1 MNKKPSLTVFTP
13 AYNRAGEIKTAYDSL
28 KRQTNKDFVWLVVD
42 DGSTDDTAGVVKG
55 FQKEGKVDIKY
66 IYRENGGKMRAHN
79 TGVLNCETELF
90 VCLDSDDHLSDT
102 AVDDIL
108 NAWRDAAGSN
118 AADSGKDTEASSG
131 DSESSGSGS
140 NKADELAGIIAY
152 KGENVVKVLYGNTFP
167 KKQGRRVS
175 FRELYRSGF
184 KGETTLVFRTDLL
197 RENLFPEI
205 EGEKYVPE
213 DVVYD
218 RIDEGH
224 VFYLLPRILTICE
237 LMSRGLTDR
246 AKELRYEAPTGW
258 FIYYYQRAMA
268 WPWSLMRIKF
278 ASHYLRFWSAVDIK
292 HRKEYRLPRKLILV
306 GIPGWAV
313 LTLFRKR

>member
-1 MNKKPSLTVFTP
+1 MSDKPLLTVFTP

-28 KRQTNKDFVWLVVD
+28 KRQTNKGFVWLVVD
-42 DGSTDDTAGVVKG
+42 DGSTDNTAEVVKG
-55 FQKEGKVDIKY
+55 FIDEHKVDIKY
-66 IYRENGGKMRAHN
+66 IRRENGGKMRAHN

-108 NAWRDAAGSN
+108 NAWRDAGS
-118 AADSGKDTEASSG
+118 ADAS
-131 DSESSGSGS
+131 DNE
-140 NKADELAGIIAY
+140 ELAGIIAY

-175 FRELYRSGF
+175 FRELYRTGF
-184 KGETTLVFRTDLL
+184 KGETTLIFRTELL
-197 RENLFPEI
+197 KENLFPEI
-205 EGEKYVPE
+205 DGEKYVPE

-258 FIYYYQRAMA
+258 FIYYYQRAMS
-268 WPWSLMRIKF
+268 WPWSLMKIKF
-278 ASHYLRFWSAVDIK
+278 VSHYLRFRSAVDIK
-292 HRKEYRLPRKLILV
+292 HRKEYRLPRKLIWV
-306 GIPGWAV
+306 GIPGWFI
-313 LTLFRKR
+313 LFILRKR

>member
-1 MNKKPSLTVFTP
+1 MDKKPSLTVFTP
-13 AYNRAGEIKTAYDSL
+13 AYNRAGKIKVAYESL
-28 KRQTNKDFVWLVVD
+28 KRQTNKDFVWIVVD
-42 DGSTDDTAGVVKG
+42 DGSTDETADVIKG
-55 FQKEGKVDIKY
+55 FQDEDKVDIKY
-66 IYRENGGKMRAHN
+66 YFRENGGKMRAHN
-79 TGVLNCETELF
+79 TGVKNCETELF

-108 NAWRDAAGSN
+108 NAWRDAKERCRSEAGS
-118 AADSGKDTEASSG
+118 ASEEDTP
-131 DSESSGSGS
+131 DR
-140 NKADELAGIIAY
+140 LAGIIAY
-152 KGENVVKVLYGNTFP
+152 KGENVVRVLNGNTFP
-167 KKQGRRVS
+167 KKLGRVVS

-184 KGETTLVFRTDLL
+184 KGETTLVFRTELL

-224 VFYLLPRILTICE
+224 VFFLLPRILTICE

-246 AKELRYEAPTGW
+246 ARELRYEAPTGW

-268 WPWSLMRIKF
+268 WPWSVMRFKF
-278 ASHYLRFWSAVDIK
+278 AAHYLRFRGAVDK
-292 HRKEYRLPRKLILV
+292 KYRDEYRLPRKLV
-306 GIPGWAV
+306 FAGIPGWIM
-313 LTLFRKR
+313 LTILRKR